1 MTTFWIIC
9 AALLV
14 IAVLFV
20 VLPLWHSTV
29 KDSHVLRDA
38 ANLEIFRDQIA
49 EMDADLGNGL
59 LTPELY
65 EQGKRELQA
74 RLLEEVKA
82 TDSAAGPLVRN
93 PHKALAIVLAVLLPL
108 TAVGLYWKIGNWN
121 AFQPQTGHAAAGD
134 MGTVHSAAALK
145 ELEDKVV
152 QNPQDADSLGTLART
167 YVEQERYAD
176 AAKAYGKLSQL
187 VPNDAQL
194 WADFADA
201 LAMANGQNLS
211 GRPTLLINTALVL
224 DPNNLKA
231 LALGGSAAMERG
243 DYPAAI
249 QYWEHLLKLLQ
260 PDSEDAKMI
269 ANGIQQARGFM
280 AQAKGGKSMSGQAMV
295 GQPAGAGQ
303 PTGAEMK
310 PVAAGQERITGTV
323 ILSDAMKAQASPND
337 TLFVL
342 ARATEG
348 PPMPLAV
355 IRKQVKDLPLQFTL
369 DDSMAMSPQMKLS
382 NFDKVVLV
390 ARVAKSGDPMPHP
403 GDLQGMSAILKPGSS
418 GVKLSI
424 DSMVK

>member
-20 VLPLWHSTV
+20 VLPLWRSTV
-29 KDSHVLRDA
+29 KDNHVLRDA

-49 EMDADLGNGL
+49 EMDADLRNGL

-65 EQGKRELQA
+65 EQGKRELQS
-74 RLLEEVKA
+74 RLLEEVKT
-82 TDSAAGPLVRN
+82 TDSAAGILVSN
-93 PHKALAIVLAVLLPL
+93 PHKMLAIILAVLLPL
-108 TAVGLYWKIGNWN
+108 MAVGLYWKIGNQN
-121 AFQPQTGHAAAGD
+121 AFLPQTGHVATGD

-145 ELEDKVV
+145 ELEDKVA

-176 AAKAYGKLSQL
+176 AAKTYSKLSKL
-187 VPNDAQL
+187 VTQDAQL
-194 WADFADA
+194 WADYADA

-211 GRPTLLINTALVL
+211 GQPTLFINTALVL
-224 DPNNLKA
+224 DPNNSKA
-231 LALGGSAAMERG
+231 LALAGSAAMERG

-249 QYWEHLLKLLQ
+249 QHWEHLLKLLQ

-269 ANGIQQARGFM
+269 ANGIQQARDFM
-280 AQAKGGKSMSGQAMV
+280 AQAKGGKAMPGQA
-295 GQPAGAGQ
+295 PTGAGQ
-303 PTGAEMK
+303 PTGAK
-310 PVAAGQERITGTV
+310 PMAAGQERITGTV
-323 ILSDAMKAQASPND
+323 TLSDALKAQASPND

-382 NFDKVVLV
+382 NFDKVVLI
-390 ARVAKSGDPMPHP
+390 ARIAKSGDPMPHP
-403 GDLQGMSAILKPGSS
+403 GDLLGKSAILKPGSS
-418 GVKLSI
+418 GVKLII
-424 DSMVK
+424 DSAVK